1 MPSADASV
9 VATVTGAPVLV
20 LEKYGDNLMNY
31 SGAMGILQPESA
43 SSMPSRVAQVLAEWW
58 PHRRRQNR
66 GAKPSG
72 LDVSR

>member
-20 LEKYGDNLMNY
+20 LEKYSDNLMNY

-43 SSMPSRVAQVLAEWW
+43 SSMPSRVALVLAEW
-58 PHRRRQNR
+58 
-66 GAKPSG
+66 
-72 LDVSR
+72 